1 MIVSVKVSLKHATA
15 AKRARLTALLERL
28 RACTGQF
35 LQSLWAERGKLDAAT
50 LSRVPFPQLGYRHRS
65 NCLKVALETII
76 ATRKAAKAAGKRAG
90 CPHPPRRMPLSSLVC
105 SIAPGKGSFD
115 YVLRIASL
123 VAGQRIVIPFKS
135 HAVLNKW
142 LAAPGARLR
151 QGAIVNETEAC
162 LWIEVPD
169 AAEKGPGGVLAVD
182 AGLCKLLVDSE
193 GQRYGQDC
201 REILTKVRRR
211 KPGSKGKQRAIAARR
226 CYLNAVVKQLP
237 FRRISAIAHE
247 DLTNIKRGRKK
258 NRSKQFR
265 KLIAPWTV
273 RQVFSRIA
281 FLARRNRVRV
291 VAVDPRDTSRTCPA
305 CRHVASD
312 NRRGEVFLCVHCG
325 HRQDADEVGAQ
336 NILHKALATLG
347 SLWSPST
354 QPGNCGFA

>member
-15 AKRARLTALLERL
+15 TKQAKLNALSGRL

-35 LQSLWAERGKLDAAT
+35 IRALWVERGKLDAAT
-50 LSRVPFPQLGYRHRS
+50 LNRVSFPQLSYRHRS
-65 NCLKVALETII
+65 NCLKVALEVVV
-76 ATRKAAKAAGKRAG
+76 ATCKAAKAAGKRAS
-90 CPHPPRRMPLSSLVC
+90 CPQPPHRMPLSSLVC
-105 SIAPGKGSFD
+105 DVAPGKGSFD
-115 YVLRIASL
+115 YVLKISSL
-123 VAGQRIVIPFKS
+123 VAGRRILIPFKS

-142 LAAPGARLR
+142 LAVPGARLLP
-151 QGAIVNETEAC
+151 GAIVNETEAC
-162 LWIEVPD
+162 LWIEIPD
-169 AAEKGPGGVLAVD
+169 MPEKGPGEVLAVD

-193 GQRYGQDC
+193 GQHYGQDC
-201 REILTKVRRR
+201 REILAKVRRR

-226 CYLNAVVKQLP
+226 CHLNAVVKQLP
-237 FRRISAIAHE
+237 FRQIAAIAHE
-247 DLTNIKRGRKK
+247 NLTNIKHGRKK

-281 FLARRNRVRV
+281 FLARLNRVRV

-305 CRHVASD
+305 CRHVASE
-312 NRRGEVFLCVHCG
+312 NRKGELFLCLRCG

-347 SLWSPST
+347 SLWSPSI
-354 QPGNCGFA
+354 QPRNCGFA